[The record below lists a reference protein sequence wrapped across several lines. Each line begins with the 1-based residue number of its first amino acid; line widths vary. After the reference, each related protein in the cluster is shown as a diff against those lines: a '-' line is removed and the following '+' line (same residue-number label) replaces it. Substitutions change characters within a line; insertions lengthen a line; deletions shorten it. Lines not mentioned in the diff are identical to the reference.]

1 MNLHFVDIFVDNLA
15 KKNDIIKNES
25 LKEQSNCRVKRN
37 IDNLDCYLKCCKF
50 FCSTYLTEIGQSN
63 SEVIYTS

>member
-1 MNLHFVDIFVDNLA
+1 MNLS
-15 KKNDIIKNES
+15 KNSQIV
-25 LKEQSNCRVKRN
+25 VKRN